1 MGDDLITARKF
12 VQAARVNLASIE
24 AAMHHNPACQ
34 SGWFTPGQID
44 AALVALTNIQSHA
57 KRVRARAVYICSQSL
72 IALLNTPALS
82 RCNQTRLHKRQQFSD
97 RFISLTHLT
106 KHYAQGLTDIQTQIT
121 GDLYPTNIA
130 DNVSRRESSGQ
141 DGSDQY
147 VTSQTNPAL
156 NNSLKDKTLSEA
168 INLPNQAS
176 AARSTL
182 KSLIDYAALR
192 DRHNLLTIMDH
203 NAKLDATLKNS
214 ILENSAS
221 QNSTLK
227 SSALKSS
234 ISTDINNIDQV
245 KIDNVITEI
254 AAETPLNNNA
264 EINLS
269 QKSADK
275 TKTDSYRNSYGIG
288 PNPQADLNPPTHSE
302 THQTPHRLAE
312 RRSDLP
318 LDYIIRDII
327 QNALATARIY
337 NKTVSISYDAG
348 DVAIAPEWRQS
359 FTARLSHILN
369 MVIIHSFNTSK
380 TGHIDLNVEGDRLII
395 KTRRPAPRQLNPK
408 IEYRNSPLGCE
419 IFLSITPPTAQLDG
433 AASGVID
440 PIKDKANS
448 VKAPKSKPETP
459 ALAAK
464 KPYFTK
470 INHKQA
476 TLMPLGPASL
486 ANLEGFP
493 AMDSLSIATNLNQ
506 DNEKQKRNNPII
518 AASLANGPDDDS
530 FAHDS
535 ADALSE
541 RLDVKRFSPAETV

>member
-12 VQAARVNLASIE
+12 VQVARVNFASIE

-34 SGWFTPGQID
+34 NGWFTQSQID
-44 AALVALTNIQSHA
+44 AALEALTNIQSHA
-57 KRVRARAVYICSQSL
+57 KRARARAVYICSQSL
-72 IALLNTPALS
+72 IALLNAPSLS
-82 RCNQTRLHKRQQFSD
+82 RCNQTRLDKRQQFSD

-121 GDLYPTNIA
+121 GGSHPNNIA
-130 DNVSRRESSGQ
+130 DNVS
-141 DGSDQY
+141 
-147 VTSQTNPAL
+147 SQNNLTL
-156 NNSLKDKTLSEA
+156 NNSLKDNA
-168 INLPNQAS
+168 IPKAVNLPNQAF

-214 ILENSAS
+214 
-221 QNSTLK
+221 
-227 SSALKSS
+227 ALKSS
-234 ISTDINNIDQV
+234 DNTDINHLDEV
-245 KIDNVITEI
+245 KIDNVVTEI
-254 AAETPLNNNA
+254 AAETPLNNNTK
-264 EINLS
+264 INLS
-269 QKSADK
+269 QKRADN
-275 TKTDSYRNSYGIG
+275 TKTNNSRNICDIG
-288 PNPQADLNPPTHSE
+288 PNPQADLNPPPHGDTH
-302 THQTPHRLAE
+302 HKPHRLAE
-312 RRSDLP
+312 CRSDLP
-318 LDYIIRDII
+318 LDYVIRDII

-348 DVAIAPEWRQS
+348 DVAISTEWRQS

-369 MVIIHSFNTSK
+369 MVIIHSFNTIK
-380 TGHIDLNVEGDRLII
+380 TGHIDLNVEDDRLII
-395 KTRRPAPRQLNPK
+395 KTQRPAPRELNPK
-408 IEYRNSPLGCE
+408 IKYRNSPLGCE
-419 IFLSITPPTAQLDG
+419 IFLSITPPTKQLDED
-433 AASGVID
+433 ASGAID

-448 VKAPKSKPETP
+448 VKVPKSKPETP

-493 AMDSLSIATNLNQ
+493 AMDRLSIATSLNQ
-506 DNEKQKRNNPII
+506 DNEKQKRNNSIT
-518 AASLANGPDDDS
+518 AASLANRPDDDS